1 MRENITETFQLLFD
15 KNNNMA
21 YKALLSLQ
29 QISEE
34 SNVLYGYMDRLRDM
48 LESSNSYIRTRGLTL
63 IAYNARWDEDYKID
77 EMLDDYL
84 KHITDSKPVTA
95 RQCIKLLPL
104 IAKHK
109 PELRED
115 ILKALQNADIS
126 IYADSM
132 GPLVHKDIQNSLD
145 EIRKL

>member
-15 KNNNMA
+15 KNNNIA

-48 LESSNSYIRTRGLTL
+48 MESSNSYIRTRGLTL

-77 EMLDDYL
+77 EMLDAYL
-84 KHITDSKPVTA
+84 KQITDSKPVTA

-145 EIRKL
+145 EIRNL